1 MCYLEYMEKK
11 THDVFNI
18 TNISI
23 FSFIY
28 TGHME
33 MNLESHVKI

>member
-1 MCYLEYMEKK
+1 MCYLQYMEKK

-18 TNISI
+18 TNISV
-23 FSFIY
+23 FSFIQI
-28 TGHME
+28 GDME